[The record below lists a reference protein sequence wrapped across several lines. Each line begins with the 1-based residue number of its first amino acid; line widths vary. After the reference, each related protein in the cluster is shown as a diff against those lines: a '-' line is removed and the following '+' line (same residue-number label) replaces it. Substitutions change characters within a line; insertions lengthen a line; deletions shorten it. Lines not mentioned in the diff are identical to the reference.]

1 MMIKKILAGYSSVL
15 VAIIRFVALM
25 AICVG
30 AGFLVVW
37 PLWRLASV
45 DPVIYTIAFCVLA
58 LAVVVFFAGSRIKHA
73 FTLNPR
79 HFVVSLLRKLVIIAG
94 IAIPVWLVMGWHR
107 LAAGI
112 VLLAAIAVY
121 GYLAFVLDTGKR
133 DAPEW
138 TSTEK

>member
-15 VAIIRFVALM
+15 VAVIRFVALM

-37 PLWRLASV
+37 PLWRLASA
-45 DPVIYTIAFCVLA
+45 DPAVYTVAFCVLA
-58 LAVVVFFAGSRIKHA
+58 LAVVALFAGSRIRLS
-73 FTLNPR
+73 FSRNPR
-79 HFVVSLLRKLVIIAG
+79 HFVVSLLRKLVVIAG
-94 IAIPVWLVMGWHR
+94 IAIPAWLVMSWRR

-121 GYLAFVLDTGKR
+121 GYLAFALDTGKR
-133 DAPEW
+133 DSPEPNQ
-138 TSTEK
+138 TEK